1 MDGMARKPKTDPAA
15 VYVAVD
21 SFAGEVPKL
30 GHPVVIQRGQK
41 LRGSSPVVEAH
52 SCYFVPDGSD
62 AREVQAAR
70 IALTPA
76 ATEPSESVA
85 RPKANSVAQL
95 RQAVLDQAVEQ
106 ARLDQAD
113 EYIATAKRKA
123 EGEGADGREIAK
135 ALEARPDQVKRGRG
149 LSSSA

>member
-1 MDGMARKPKTDPAA
+1 MDGMARKPKADPDA

-21 SFAGEVPKL
+21 SFAAEVAKL

-52 SCYFVPDGSD
+52 PHYFVLDGSD
-62 AREVQAAR
+62 AEVAQAAR

-76 ATEPSESVA
+76 ATEPSESVE
-85 RPKANSVAQL
+85 RRKRNSVQLL
-95 RQAVLDQAVEQ
+95 RQAVLDRAVQQ

-113 EYIATAKRKA
+113 AYVETCERKA
-123 EGEGADGREIAK
+123 RAEQADEREIKK
-135 ALEARPDQVKRGRG
+135 ALEARPDEVKRGRG
-149 LSSSA
+149 IASGA

>member
-1 MDGMARKPKTDPAA
+1 MPRAAKTPKVDPDA
-15 VYVAVD
+15 VHQAVD
-21 SFAGEVPKL
+21 SFAAEVPKL
-30 GHPVVIQRGQK
+30 GHPVVIQGGQK

-52 SCYFVPDGSD
+52 PHFFVLDGSD

-70 IALTPA
+70 IALSPA

-85 RPKANSVAQL
+85 RRKANSVAQL
-95 RQAVLDQAVEQ
+95 RQAVLDRAVQQ

-123 EGEGADGREIAK
+123 EGQGADGGEIEK
-135 ALEARPDQVKRGRG
+135 ALAAKVTRGRG